1 MVHLLRA
8 VGVREPGDIAGQ
20 PDLLSQAA
28 ALARKLAAANT
39 TVSQTNLIGGCL
51 DGNKDTETVCLTK

>member
-20 PDLLSQAA
+20 ADLLSQAA
-28 ALARKLAAANT
+28 ALARNLAAA
-39 TVSQTNLIGGCL
+39 
-51 DGNKDTETVCLTK
+51 